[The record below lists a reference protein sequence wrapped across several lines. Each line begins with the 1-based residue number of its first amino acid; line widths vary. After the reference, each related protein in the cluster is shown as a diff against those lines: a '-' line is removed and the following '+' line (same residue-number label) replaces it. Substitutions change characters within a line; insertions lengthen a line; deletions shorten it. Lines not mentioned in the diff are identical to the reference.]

1 MNAKLKQETQDS
13 LFKKYRYAANNDNLI
28 ILNQRL
34 ADEKKYYQQ
43 SANIRHLYNQLIL
56 KQYIHN
62 MTHLPYNQEDSK
74 VLKNRPDNAYD
85 APMILKLT
93 QGTIITFERC
103 LV

>member
-1 MNAKLKQETQDS
+1 MNANFKQETQDS

-43 SANIRHLYNQLIL
+43 SANIRHLYNQIIL

-62 MTHLPYNQEDSK
+62 MTHLP
-74 VLKNRPDNAYD
+74 
-85 APMILKLT
+85 
-93 QGTIITFERC
+93 
-103 LV
+103 